1 MSSTVAPTRKRGQV
15 LSWALWDWGTSAFS
29 VLITTFVFARYIISD
44 AFIDP
49 KIVDAYTASGET
61 GAAKVAYDDAL
72 NGLANGL
79 SMSVWIGGII
89 IVFVAPILG
98 QRADA
103 MGRRRMWLGINT
115 GIVILA
121 TIGMFFIEPSQ
132 AFWIYGIVLYAI
144 ANIFYEFANVNYNAM
159 LLQVSTPKNVGSVS
173 GFGWGMGYI
182 GGIVVLLISLFG
194 FALGDNHWFG
204 IPSDASLNIRVIF
217 LIAAAWS
224 LIFSIPVLT
233 VVPEI
238 SALPG
243 AKRLSLA
250 GSYKKLVHDIRALFR
265 NDRQTFYF
273 LLASAIFRDGL
284 VAVFAL
290 GAILAGTVFGFTFTE
305 ILFFG
310 IAANLV
316 AGIGVFL
323 GGVIDNRIGPKPVIV
338 GSLIGLIIAGLFVF
352 FLHDGGPIIF
362 WIGGLVLSLFVG
374 PTQSASRSLLARVSN
389 NRNEGELFGLYATTG
404 RLVVWLSPLLFWI
417 LTTTLGAQYWGILAI
432 VFVLLVGLIIIIP
445 IKPTF
450 TADAERVSEK

>member
-89 IVFVAPILG
+89 IIFVAPILG

-121 TIGMFFIEPSQ
+121 TLGMFFIQPSE

-182 GGIVVLLISLFG
+182 GGIVVLVISLFG

-217 LIAAAWS
+217 LIAAVWS

-238 SALPG
+238 GALPG
-243 AKRLSLA
+243 VKRLSVA
-250 GSYKKLVHDIRALFR
+250 GSYKKLVHDIRALVR

-305 ILFFG
+305 IMFFG

-316 AGIGVFL
+316 AGIGVFF
-323 GGVIDNRIGPKPVIV
+323 GGLIDNRVGPKPVIV

-445 IKPTF
+445 IKPRF
-450 TADAERVSEK
+450 TTDAERGAEK

>member
-15 LSWALWDWGTSAFS
+15 FSWALWDWGTSAFS

-49 KIVDAYTASGET
+49 KIVAANEASGQA
-61 GAAKVAYDDAL
+61 GAAKVAYDAAA
-72 NGLANGL
+72 NNLANGL

-89 IVFVAPILG
+89 IIFVAPILG

-121 TIGMFFIEPSQ
+121 TFGMFFIEPS
-132 AFWIYGIVLYAI
+132 ASFWIYGIVLYAI

-194 FALGDNHWFG
+194 FALGDSHWFG
-204 IPSDASLNIRVIF
+204 VSSDAALNIRIIF
-217 LIAAAWS
+217 LIAAIWS
-224 LIFSIPVLT
+224 LVFSIPVLT
-233 VVPEI
+233 VVPEVT
-238 SALPG
+238 ALPG
-243 AKRLSLA
+243 AKRLSLV
-250 GSYKKLVHDIRALFR
+250 GSYKKLVRDIRALFR

-284 VAVFAL
+284 VAVFSL
-290 GAILAGTVFGFTFTE
+290 GAILAGTVFGFDFTQ
-305 ILFFG
+305 IMFFG
-310 IAANLV
+310 IAANVV
-316 AGIGVFL
+316 AGIGVFI
-323 GGVIDNRIGPKPVIV
+323 GGVVDNRVGPKPVIV
-338 GSLIGLIIAGLFVF
+338 GSLIGLITAGLFIF
-352 FLHDGGPIIF
+352 FLHDGGPNIF
-362 WIGGLVLSLFVG
+362 WIGGLILSLFVG

-404 RLVVWLSPLLFWI
+404 RLVVWLSPLIFWI

-445 IKPTF
+445 IKPRF
-450 TADAERVSEK
+450 TADAERGSEK

>member
-49 KIVDAYTASGET
+49 KIVDAYTASGEA

-89 IVFVAPILG
+89 IIFVAPILG

-121 TIGMFFIEPSQ
+121 TLGMFFIQPSE

-182 GGIVVLLISLFG
+182 GGIVVLVISLFG

-217 LIAAAWS
+217 LIAAVWS

-238 SALPG
+238 GALPG
-243 AKRLSLA
+243 VKRLSVA

-305 ILFFG
+305 IMFFG

-316 AGIGVFL
+316 AGIGVFF
-323 GGVIDNRIGPKPVIV
+323 GGLIDNRVGPKPVIV

-445 IKPTF
+445 IKPRF
-450 TADAERVSEK
+450 TTDAERGAEK

>member
-15 LSWALWDWGTSAFS
+15 FSWALWDWGTSAFS

-49 KIVDAYTASGET
+49 KIVAAYEASGQA
-61 GAAKVAYDDAL
+61 GAAKVAYDAAA
-72 NGLANGL
+72 NTLANGL
-79 SMSVWIGGII
+79 SMSVWIGGVII
-89 IVFVAPILG
+89 IFVAPILG

-121 TIGMFFIEPSQ
+121 TFGMFFIEPS
-132 AFWIYGIVLYAI
+132 ASFWICGIVLYAI

-194 FALGDNHWFG
+194 FALGDSHWFG
-204 IPSDASLNIRVIF
+204 IPADASLNIRVIF
-217 LIAAAWS
+217 LIAALWS

-233 VVPEI
+233 VVPEVA
-238 SALPG
+238 ALPG
-243 AKRLSLA
+243 ARRLSVI

-284 VAVFAL
+284 VAVFSL
-290 GAILAGTVFGFTFTE
+290 GAILAGTVFGFSFTE
-305 ILFFG
+305 IMFFG

-323 GGVIDNRIGPKPVIV
+323 GGLIDNRVGPKPVIV

-445 IKPTF
+445 IKPRF
-450 TADAERVSEK
+450 TADAERGSEK

>member
-15 LSWALWDWGTSAFS
+15 FSWALWDWGTSAFS

-49 KIVDAYTASGET
+49 KIVAANEASGQA
-61 GAAKVAYDDAL
+61 GAAKVAYDAAA
-72 NGLANGL
+72 NNLANGL

-89 IVFVAPILG
+89 IIFVAPILG

-121 TIGMFFIEPSQ
+121 TIGMFFIEPS
-132 AFWIYGIVLYAI
+132 ASFWIYGIVLYAI

-194 FALGDNHWFG
+194 FALGDSHWFG
-204 IPSDASLNIRVIF
+204 VSSDAALNIRIIF
-217 LIAAAWS
+217 LIAAIWS
-224 LIFSIPVLT
+224 LVFSIPVLT
-233 VVPEI
+233 VVPEVT
-238 SALPG
+238 ALPG
-243 AKRLSLA
+243 AKRLSLV
-250 GSYKKLVHDIRALFR
+250 GSYKKLVRDIRALFR

-284 VAVFAL
+284 VAVFSL
-290 GAILAGTVFGFTFTE
+290 GAILAGTVFGFDFTQ
-305 ILFFG
+305 IMFFG
-310 IAANLV
+310 IAANVV
-316 AGIGVFL
+316 AGIGVFI
-323 GGVIDNRIGPKPVIV
+323 GGVVDNRVGPKPVIV
-338 GSLIGLIIAGLFVF
+338 GSLIGLITAGLFIF
-352 FLHDGGPIIF
+352 FLHDGGPNIF
-362 WIGGLVLSLFVG
+362 WIGGLILSLFVG

-404 RLVVWLSPLLFWI
+404 RLVVWLSPLIFWI

-445 IKPTF
+445 IKPRF
-450 TADAERVSEK
+450 TADAERGSEK